1 MSNVLSIAMRACKDA
16 DGAAFSDAALKTAEG
31 IRAIAECCE
40 VIHNSMEYAPKKG
53 LNAVSLLFT
62 WLDSL
67 SAETVQA
74 ELSGIGKILDWLKP
88 YVLHWEDDLQQL
100 LAVSIIDLSTF
111 DRLMKKKIKWS
122 FLYRTDVLNV
132 LKGKYDYS
140 WYRFPKCLYYEH
152 PRSGVKILPEKT
164 WCELLD
170 FYSEKNVEYPSF
182 AVGMFL
188 AGYRKVMILL
198 QERGLLTDTVKESF
212 ATYVTE
218 TNRDWYCELT
228 GKRAT
233 SNTLLAQLWAEESGG
248 RASFNPLAHSQ
259 GKTFEFFKQNAG
271 SITDISLLEQ
281 VLHAFPIGLTF
292 DHRFFENETL
302 FRSAIT
308 SPALEATYFLRD
320 EEDEVR
326 KYFKLYYKTD
336 EMREFALTH
345 WKGFLHQK
353 LYRVLPKALKD
364 NIDFWVSVYA
374 VRGDKS
380 GECNDLYRFPLNI
393 CKNQEFLRNCTK
405 LRRMRSV
412 DFNKYYQYVTQEDID
427 YSLQYALVDVKKLP
441 SWFTAEITNILRVA
455 ENNSPAES
463 YERLF
468 YLSNTL
474 DMIPREKFA
483 DKQFVLLAENY
494 KIDRA
499 EFYKRLDLSL
509 RKDEDIWKF
518 WLQGVPLQKIEKSVP
533 AIVKKHKDFPVI
545 IGT

>member
-40 VIHNSMEYAPKKG
+40 VIHNSMEYAPKKE

-88 YVLHWEDDLQQL
+88 YVLHWEDNLQQL

-152 PRSGVKILPEKT
+152 PRSGVKILPEKM

-170 FYSEKNVEYPSF
+170 FYSEKNVDYGVF

-188 AGYRKVMILL
+188 AGYRKVIRIL
-198 QERGLLTDTVKESF
+198 QERGSITDDVKSKL
-212 ATYVTE
+212 ASYVTE
-218 TNRDWYCELT
+218 ENRAWYSEITGEDVSTNALMAQVFAQGNEE
-228 GKRAT
+228 K
-233 SNTLLAQLWAEESGG
+233 TL
-248 RASFNPLAHSQ
+248 
-259 GKTFEFFKQNAG
+259 EFLEQNAAN
-271 SITDISLLEQ
+271 ITDESLLERI
-281 VLHAFPIGLTF
+281 LHTYPTGLKF
-292 DHRFFENETL
+292 DKRFFENERL

-308 SPALEATYFLRD
+308 AYGRYSAYFTPDLEK
-320 EEDEVR
+320 EMQ
-326 KYFKLYYKTD
+326 KYFKQYYSAD
-336 EMREFALTH
+336 AMREFALSYYDA
-345 WKGFLHQK
+345 FLGRK

-364 NIDFWVSVYA
+364 DVDFWVSLYE
-374 VRGDKS
+374 VRKADGHTFF
-380 GECNDLYRFPLNI
+380 DLDEFPLGV
-393 CKNQEFLRNCTK
+393 CRNQEFLKKCTK
-405 LRRMRSV
+405 VCCMSEFS
-412 DFNKYYQYVTQEDID
+412 FNKYYRYETQEDID

-468 YLSNTL
+468 YLSLTL

-533 AIVKKHKDFPVI
+533 AIVKGHKDFPAI
-545 IGT
+545 IGK

>member
-40 VIHNSMEYAPKKG
+40 VIHNSMEYAPKKE

-88 YVLHWEDDLQQL
+88 YVLHWEDNLQQL

-140 WYRFPKCLYYEH
+140 WYCVPECLYYDM
-152 PRSGVKILPEKT
+152 PKAGVKMLPEKT
-164 WCELLD
+164 WCELIG
-170 FYSEKNVEYPSF
+170 FYSEKNVDYGVF

-188 AGYRKVMILL
+188 AGYRKVIRIL
-198 QERGLLTDTVKESF
+198 QERGSITDDVKSKL
-212 ATYVTE
+212 ASYVTE
-218 TNRDWYCELT
+218 ENRAWYSEITGEDVSTNALMAQVFAQGNEE
-228 GKRAT
+228 K
-233 SNTLLAQLWAEESGG
+233 TL
-248 RASFNPLAHSQ
+248 
-259 GKTFEFFKQNAG
+259 EFLEQNAAN
-271 SITDISLLEQ
+271 ITDESLLERI
-281 VLHAFPIGLTF
+281 LHTYPTGLKF
-292 DHRFFENETL
+292 DKRFFENETL

-380 GECNDLYRFPLNI
+380 GKCNDLYRFPLNI

-468 YLSNTL
+468 NLSLTL

-533 AIVKKHKDFPVI
+533 AIVKGHKDFPEI
-545 IGT
+545 IGK